1 MKRAT
6 EKAQGNTKEGNINTG
21 AGDAE
26 NKINNLRNSNK
37 QEQQTE
43 SWLSEKITSISRLWT
58 RQKKD
63 NRECAKKT
71 QNEKEEITTDTRDL
85 KRTTMNKYILKYLK
99 IEMK

>member
-21 AGDAE
+21 ASDAE
-26 NKINNLRNSNK
+26 NKINNLCNSNK

-63 NRECAKKT
+63 KRECAKKNT
-71 QNEKEEITTDTRDL
+71 EW
-85 KRTTMNKYILKYLK
+85 KRGNNYRHHK
-99 IEMK
+99 I